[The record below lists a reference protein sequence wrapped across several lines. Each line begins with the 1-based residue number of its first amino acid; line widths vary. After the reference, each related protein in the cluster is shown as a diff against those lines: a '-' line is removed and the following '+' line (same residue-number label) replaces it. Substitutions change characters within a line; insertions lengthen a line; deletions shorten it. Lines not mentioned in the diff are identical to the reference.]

1 MAASQHERIKWQ
13 REVWLKEF
21 HAPARIPQDI
31 VLDVSMGA
39 VERWT
44 YVYLLC
50 LETKSLTDS
59 YSVTTVAHLAKN
71 GASPER
77 RCVAISVIWK
87 RPAGCMKSIGPQV
100 GAAGLMSANTSS
112 CDIGRTLGNE
122 MDQCQSRRMG
132 I

>member
-1 MAASQHERIKWQ
+1 MAASLHERIKWQ

-59 YSVTTVAHLAKN
+59 YSVTTVAHLAKKWRVTRAEMRGYLRN
-71 GASPER
+71 LEKAGWMHEIDRTPGR
-77 RCVAISVIWK
+77 RGRFDVRK
-87 RPAGCMKSIGPQV
+87 YELLRHRPDFGQ
-100 GAAGLMSANTSS
+100 
-112 CDIGRTLGNE
+112 
-122 MDQCQSRRMG
+122 
-132 I
+132 